1 MTIGWGRTLAPRAAA
16 LAIACALPVAGCSL
30 LNGPAIIVSASPS
43 ATASSPSPSVSPSPS
58 PSPSATASPSPTSTA
73 AAAPSPAGP
82 IQGAPAGTPVKPE
95 VFLATVDAANG
106 VLRVVADVPG
116 IYEDGG
122 TCTVKVTAGATV
134 VQKHSTGASDVS
146 STACGQFVFS
156 LSDLPSGT
164 ASIVASYQ
172 STAHSGSS
180 GATKVTI
187 P

>member
-1 MTIGWGRTLAPRAAA
+1 MTTGWGRRIAPRAAA

-58 PSPSATASPSPTSTA
+58 PSLSATPSPIVVTSASPSPS
-73 AAAPSPAGP
+73 GP

-95 VFLATVDAANG
+95 VFLATVDAVNG
-106 VLRVVADVPG
+106 ALRVVADVPG

-122 TCTVKVTAGATV
+122 TCTVKVTDGTTV
-134 VQKHSTGASDVS
+134 VQKHSTGAADVS

-156 LSDLPSGT
+156 LGDLPSGT
-164 ASIVASYQ
+164 ASIVVSYQ

-180 GATKVTI
+180 GVTKVTI

>member
-1 MTIGWGRTLAPRAAA
+1 MTTGRGCTLASRAVA

-58 PSPSATASPSPTSTA
+58 PSPSATPSPTVAASPSP
-73 AAAPSPAGP
+73 SPVGP

-95 VFLATVDAANG
+95 VFLATVDTANG

-134 VQKHSTGASDVS
+134 VQKHSTGAADVS
-146 STACGQFVFS
+146 STACGQFVFP

-164 ASIVASYQ
+164 ASIVVSYQ

-180 GATKVTI
+180 GATKVKL

>member
-1 MTIGWGRTLAPRAAA
+1 MTTGWGRIIAPRAAA
-16 LAIACALPVAGCSL
+16 LAVACALPVAGCSL
-30 LNGPAIIVSASPS
+30 FNGPAIIV
-43 ATASSPSPSVSPSPS
+43 TPSPSTTASSPSPS
-58 PSPSATASPSPTSTA
+58 PSPSPSLSPSATPSPSVTAAALPSPT
-73 AAAPSPAGP
+73 GP

-95 VFLATVDAANG
+95 VFLATVDTADN

-134 VQKHSTGASDVS
+134 VQKHSTGAADAS

-156 LSDLPSGT
+156 LGDLPSGT
-164 ASIVASYQ
+164 ASIVVSYE
-172 STAHSGSS
+172 SAAHSGSS
-180 GATKVTI
+180 GITKVTI

>member
-1 MTIGWGRTLAPRAAA
+1 MTTGWGRRVAPRAAA

-30 LNGPAIIVSASPS
+30 LDGPAIIVSASPS

-58 PSPSATASPSPTSTA
+58 PSSSVSPSPG
-73 AAAPSPAGP
+73 PSASASPPPAGP

-134 VQKHSTGASDVS
+134 VQKQSTGAADVS

-156 LSDLPSGT
+156 LDDLPSGT
-164 ASIVASYQ
+164 ASIVVSYQ
-172 STAHSGSS
+172 SGAHSGSS
-180 GATKVTI
+180 GATKVAI

>member
-1 MTIGWGRTLAPRAAA
+1 MTTGWGHRVVPRVAA

-30 LNGPAIIVSASPS
+30 LSGPAISVSASPS
-43 ATASSPSPSVSPSPS
+43 VADASPSPSVSASTS
-58 PSPSATASPSPTSTA
+58 PSPSATASPTPASTA
-73 AAAPSPAGP
+73 TASPPPAGP

-122 TCTVKVTAGATV
+122 TCTVMVTDGAKV
-134 VQKHSTGASDVS
+134 VQKHSTGAADVS

-156 LSDLPSGT
+156 LGDLPSGT
-164 ASIVASYQ
+164 ASIVVSYQ
-172 STAHSGSS
+172 STEHSGSS
-180 GATKVTI
+180 GVTKVTI

>member
-1 MTIGWGRTLAPRAAA
+1 MTTCWGRTLAPRAAA

-43 ATASSPSPSVSPSPS
+43 ATASSPSPSVSASPS
-58 PSPSATASPSPTSTA
+58 PSPSATLSPTVAASASPSPS
-73 AAAPSPAGP
+73 GP

-122 TCTVKVTAGATV
+122 TCTVKVTAGTTV
-134 VQKHSTGASDVS
+134 VQKHSTGAADVS

-164 ASIVASYQ
+164 ASIVVSYQ
-172 STAHSGSS
+172 SPAHTGTSGV
-180 GATKVTI
+180 TKVTI
-187 P
+187 R